1 MATAGA
7 RATQG
12 RYVQVKELNGEAP
25 EALWGHPEAQNVR
38 KDGGGLKDTEIE
50 RRWPTIGGGED
61 DDQVSDS
68 SLPSLIRFAEI
79 LMEWP

>member
-1 MATAGA
+1 VATAGA

-12 RYVQVKELNGEAP
+12 RYVQVKEHNREAP
-25 EALWGHPEAQNVR
+25 EAFWGRPEAHDVR

-50 RRWPTIGGGED
+50 RRWPAIEGGED

-79 LMEWP
+79 LMEWM